1 MTSIEVTAGP
11 EVRGKLRVAE
21 NLISDPLSSL
31 LVRCPQTPGSA
42 LGPRDKLQHS
52 SPGGGGGS
60 GGGNGGSGR
69 LSPSAPIIQGGHS
82 GGNDFAKI

>member
-31 LVRCPQTPGSA
+31 LVRTPQTPGSA

-52 SPGGGGGS
+52 SPGGGGG
-60 GGGNGGSGR
+60 NGGSGR

-82 GGNDFAKI
+82 GGEDFPKI